1 MTISVRE
8 TDKRLIEGA
17 ERLRLVWM
25 RDHMTEMLETAVDT
39 KMTPSLN
46 IESAILCRGRSERVT
61 AP

>member
-25 RDHMTEMLETAVDT
+25 RDHMTEMLETAVD
-39 KMTPSLN
+39 
-46 IESAILCRGRSERVT
+46 R
-61 AP
+61 